1 MTNRAPEFTIF
12 YTNFWYGPEIE
23 FETLEEALTYA
34 KSKGFDAAIRL
45 NGETIGSWSIIGGYR
60 KF

>member
-1 MTNRAPEFTIF
+1 MYTIF

-23 FETLEEALTYA
+23 FATLEEALTYA